1 MKFHQGIYQ
10 VKNDQKYIGSRAPR
24 FRSSWELTFMRMCD
38 SHPNVIQWSSEP
50 VRIPYKHPFTGKQ
63 SMYVPDFLMIYINK
77 KGRKIAELIEIKP
90 KKQTTLESIKSQQ
103 DKVNYLINRS
113 KWMAAGEWAKRKGI
127 RFRVLNEDS
136 IYAIK

>member
-1 MKFHQGIYQ
+1 MKFHQGVYQ
-10 VKNDQKYIGSRAPR
+10 VKNDQKYVGSRAPR

-38 SHPNVIQWSSEP
+38 SHPSVIQWSSEP

-63 SMYVPDFLMIYINK
+63 SMYVPDFLMVYVHK

-90 KKQTTLESIKSQQ
+90 KKQTTMESIKSQQ
-103 DKVNYLINRS
+103 DKANYLINRS
-113 KWMAAGEWAKRKGI
+113 KWLAAGQWAKRKGI

-136 IYAIK
+136 IYVIK